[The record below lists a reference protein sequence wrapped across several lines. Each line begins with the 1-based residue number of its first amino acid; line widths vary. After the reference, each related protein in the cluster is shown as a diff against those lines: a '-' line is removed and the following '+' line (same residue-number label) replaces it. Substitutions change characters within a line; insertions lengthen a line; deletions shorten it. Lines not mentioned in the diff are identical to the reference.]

1 MIEKLIEFLKDKNIL
16 ILGFGMEGETSYQFI
31 RKHLGNQ
38 KVTIADMN
46 EVIVEDYPYLSEDK
60 NVKLV
65 LGKGYLEGLEKYDLI
80 IKTPGLSLK
89 DIDISKFKDKL
100 TSQLELVLEYLDVV

>member
-46 EVIVEDYPYLSEDK
+46 EVIVEDYPYLPTSHK
-60 NVKLV
+60 KSF
-65 LGKGYLEGLEKYDLI
+65 KYL
-80 IKTPGLSLK
+80 
-89 DIDISKFKDKL
+89 
-100 TSQLELVLEYLDVV
+100 